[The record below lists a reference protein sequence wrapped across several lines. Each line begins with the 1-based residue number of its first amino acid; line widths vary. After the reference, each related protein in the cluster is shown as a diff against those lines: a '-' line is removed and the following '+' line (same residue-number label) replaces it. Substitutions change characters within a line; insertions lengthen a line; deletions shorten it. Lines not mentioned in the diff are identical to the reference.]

1 MPHFLSINYVQLR
14 PDLKLQRVWQSES
27 KPNATKFL

>member
-14 PDLKLQRVWQSES
+14 PDLKLQRVWQSKS